1 MTDTTTSRPN
11 APSAFATALTAL
23 LPVVEPC
30 CLLDMEPGEVL
41 IHAPGFEDRTLAI
54 TKLVKVTGAGSAV
67 LLEYRPHDPKNRL
80 AEVKEAL
87 LARGLSVTSGDIIEY
102 NRFEPG
108 DFEDRLQVRLRE
120 LGASCVTIDISTMS
134 KLEIMLVLHACHDLQ
149 LQVRVFYSEAET
161 YAPTRE
167 QFEEAR
173 TQNKIHQPTLQIFT
187 GIYGVVRVDSLAS
200 VAMQGQPT
208 AALVFM
214 SFNDALTQAL
224 LNTVY
229 PSRLFLINGRPP
241 MHTWREEAT
250 AWIHDQVRRE
260 WEDDNPVETTSE
272 AGVALPA
279 RAASTLDYREST
291 WLLLQLYWQLSTSY
305 RILLAPAGS
314 KCQAVGCYIV
324 KALHPDIH
332 VEYPSPDGFFPNYST
347 GIGRGWILN
356 LGNLAD
362 LVARIST
369 IEKREY
375 LEIPINPSST
385 SVSA

>member
-1 MTDTTTSRPN
+1 MTDSMTRDVGLG
-11 APSAFATALTAL
+11 AFATALNAL
-23 LPVVEPC
+23 LPTLEPC
-30 CLLDMEPGEVL
+30 REIDLKPGEVL

-54 TKLVKVTGAGSAV
+54 TKLVRSSGVGSAV

-80 AEVKEAL
+80 ADVREAL
-87 LARGLSVTSGDIIEY
+87 LARAVSVTSEDIIEY

-108 DFEDRLQVRLRE
+108 DFEDRLQARLRD
-120 LGASCVTIDISTMS
+120 LGASRVVIDISTMS
-134 KLEIMLVLHACHDLQ
+134 KLEIMLVLHASHDLQ
-149 LQVRVFYSEAET
+149 LQVRVFYSEAEV
-161 YAPTRE
+161 YAPSRE

-260 WEDDNPVETTSE
+260 WEDDNPVYATSE

-279 RAASTLDYREST
+279 RVASTLDYREST
-291 WLLLQLYWQLSTSY
+291 RLLLQLYWQLSTSY

-314 KCQAVGCYIV
+314 KCQALGCYIA

-332 VEYPSPDGFFPNYST
+332 IEYPSPDGFFPNYST
-347 GIGRGWILN
+347 GIGKGWILN

-362 LVARIST
+362 LVAKISV
-369 IEKREY
+369 IERREY
-375 LEIPINPSST
+375 LEIPINLSSA
-385 SVSA
+385 SASK